1 MSNNRL
7 LNHPKKG
14 DNELKSSS
22 LSNKVQINKQKV
34 LMDIMRRKVTNK
46 RSFFYYC
53 FSFING
59 NNEENEALVLKQA
72 LNLTRVK

>member
-7 LNHPKKG
+7 LNHPKEG
-14 DNELKSSS
+14 DELKSSS
-22 LSNKVQINKQKV
+22 LSSKMQINKQKV

-53 FSFING
+53 FSFLNG